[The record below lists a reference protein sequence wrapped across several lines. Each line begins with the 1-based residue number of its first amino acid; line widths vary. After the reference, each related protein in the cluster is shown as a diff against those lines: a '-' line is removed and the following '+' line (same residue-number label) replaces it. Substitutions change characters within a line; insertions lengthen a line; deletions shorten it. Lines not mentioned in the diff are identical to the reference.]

1 MNRTRTLAGRM
12 TGVVGTL
19 AIAALLAGC
28 GSSSSTPSA
37 SSVTPAESTGASAAA
52 SAAPTAAAAEPF
64 TIRVAFG
71 STGEAVDGIFT
82 ELKAAYE
89 AKYPGRTV
97 EIVVQED
104 DVYETI
110 GLNNLLTSRNAPDV
124 YFEWPGARLATK
136 VADGYG
142 ADISAAVADP
152 RFTSRL
158 DPAAYA
164 GMVMDGKT
172 YMVPWSGDVTNV
184 FWYNKA
190 LFSKNGWTPPTT
202 WDELIALCAASNA
215 AGITP
220 IIDGNKDK
228 WPIGSIASHL
238 AERTVGN
245 DAYMAAVRGDQ
256 PMNSPEMVAA
266 FGKLEQLAQNK
277 CINKSVNALPDDQ
290 ATAQFLAG
298 KSAMIGIGSWLVSD
312 QISQAPDLELG
323 YFNMPT
329 FDGAG
334 DPQSVLGVST
344 GFVVNAHSEH
354 VDAATDFL
362 AMLVAPEATKRFAE
376 EGLTPMTID
385 PFAGVEADPN
395 TVAMATL
402 LSSAPVKVTPG
413 DNLDVQRA
421 AEFYGAAA
429 AVIGGLKTPQEALD
443 AAQKRVEQLPKS

>member
-1 MNRTRTLAGRM
+1 MDRTRTLAGRM
-12 TGVVGTL
+12 TGVVATV
-19 AIAALLAGC
+19 AIAGLLAGC
-28 GSSSSTPSA
+28 GSSSSTPAATGVAPSEGTSA
-37 SSVTPAESTGASAAA
+37 SSAAPV
-52 SAAPTAAAAEPF
+52 APTAASTEPF

-152 RFTSRL
+152 RFSSRL
-158 DPAAYA
+158 DPAAYV

-190 LFSKNGWTPPTT
+190 MFSENGWTPPTT
-202 WDELIALCAASNA
+202 WDEFIALCAASNA
-215 AGITP
+215 KGITP

-245 DAYMAAVRGDQ
+245 DAYMAAVRGEQ

-266 FGKLEQLAQNK
+266 FGKLEQLAQNG

-290 ATAQFLAG
+290 ATAQFLLG

-312 QISQAPDLELG
+312 QLTQAPNLELG

-329 FDGAG
+329 FAGAG
-334 DPQSVLGVST
+334 NPESVLGVST
-344 GFVVNAHSEH
+344 GFVVNAKSEH
-354 VDAATDFL
+354 IDAATDFL

-385 PFAGVEADPN
+385 PFAGVKADPN
-395 TVAMATL
+395 TVALAKL
-402 LSSAPVKVTPG
+402 LSSAPIKVTPG